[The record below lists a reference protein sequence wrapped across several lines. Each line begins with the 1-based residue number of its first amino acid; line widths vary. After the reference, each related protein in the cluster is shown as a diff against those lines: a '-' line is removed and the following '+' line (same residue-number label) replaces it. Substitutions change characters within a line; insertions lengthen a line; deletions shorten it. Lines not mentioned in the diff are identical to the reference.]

1 MITGWRHSLNKTC
14 NTMTSCDKNAFII
27 SNDLYYL
34 SSCIVSSSPGTSPE
48 VVFSGFHVSVC
59 RTYRNGLSS
68 GNVTLPSRDWSGMW
82 LKTGIV
88 FLWGVNENMS
98 CWISAGLLLAPHC
111 CGLYSRGDEFIV
123 PGAQVMV
130 TCLCLHMSRKEKRQ
144 QETSREL
151 LSHFSSAFFHRE
163 KKEKT

>member
-27 SNDLYYL
+27 SNYLYYL

-151 LSHFSSAFFHRE
+151 LSHFSSAFFIE
-163 KKEKT
+163 KKKKT